1 MARKF
6 FTHLK
11 PVYLLFHDILSRNN
25 KFTGQI
31 ADDKVATQMR
41 DDEREVQN
49 GGEKMD
55 NPPPY
60 NWINRRF
67 VALAR
72 VLSYF
77 LLDVA
82 TLRVAVR

>member
-1 MARKF
+1 MPRKF
-6 FTHLK
+6 ITHLK
-11 PVYLLFHDILSRNN
+11 PVYLPFYDILSRNN
-25 KFTGQI
+25 KFTGANRGRQSC
-31 ADDKVATQMR
+31 DT
-41 DDEREVQN
+41 DEREVQN

-67 VALAR
+67 VAFAR